1 MPESDKPLGKLV
13 AIYALAPEYV
23 QRAIFIA
30 VLAFLFFLATLI
42 MFYIRQNI
50 LYFLLASAFLV
61 VYLVTLF
68 SWIMQRRSVVKIYAG
83 GISFKNQTAVW
94 SEISSVND
102 RGCVTLESQK
112 QINLPKMLN
121 DLDGVIRTVRSNIS
135 R

>member
-1 MPESDKPLGKLV
+1 MPEPDKPLGKLV
-13 AIYALAPEYV
+13 AIHALAPEYV

-30 VLAFLFFLATLI
+30 VLAFLFFLATMI

-68 SWIMQRRSVVKIYAG
+68 SWIMQRRSVVKIHAG

-94 SEISSVND
+94 SEICSVND
-102 RGCVTLESQK
+102 RGCVTRESQK
-112 QINLPKMLN
+112 QINLPKMLK
-121 DLDGVIRTVRSNIS
+121 DLDGVIRIVRSSIS
-135 R
+135 Q